1 MFLSVIYSL
10 ITCALFSAPGLLVL
24 FSFLRLVWL
33 FDCLCRYTK
42 RHPPLRV
49 VKQAAKTDAIESI
62 IKGGEGGRLLS
73 YVAGHKKCPKNSSR

>member
-1 MFLSVIYSL
+1 MFNPDLKKLLKNPLKGLKKPV
-10 ITCALFSAPGLLVL
+10 FSRQFFFGKNQKGP
-24 FSFLRLVWL
+24 
-33 FDCLCRYTK
+33 
-42 RHPPLRV
+42 PPLRV